1 MKHERGIM
9 KRSGHYVPKE
19 IVGSYDDK
27 FGNEQI
33 VHRPKGRKLRVL
45 RDMNTAPL
53 RMNRVAAPMIGER
66 IKARR
71 EAAGMTLAE
80 LAQRAGLASQTP
92 KEYMWS
98 IENAVRDNGVRIG
111 TLFAIARALGCEV
124 GDLLPS
130 VSDVSQSAA
139 VFDETIVRAV

>member
-1 MKHERGIM
+1 MKHERGII
-9 KRSGHYVPKE
+9 KRSGHYV
-19 IVGSYDDK
+19 
-27 FGNEQI
+27 
-33 VHRPKGRKLRVL
+33 
-45 RDMNTAPL
+45 
-53 RMNRVAAPMIGER
+53 
-66 IKARR
+66 
-71 EAAGMTLAE
+71 
-80 LAQRAGLASQTP
+80 P

-124 GDLLPS
+124 GDLLPN